1 MNNDVIRIP
10 LLFIA
15 ICAIQVFVLNH
26 CLLFG
31 CALPM
36 FYLWFVLTMRKG
48 MPRWLILMLSFAM
61 GLTLDMFSNTPGV
74 TAAAMTAAAMAQP
87 YLLELFISR
96 ESDESFI
103 PSSETLGTRSFV
115 NYTIVLV
122 TAYCL
127 VFYTLEMLTLANG
140 WKWLSCVTGSTIFT
154 VVLLLAT
161 DRLTH
166 RK

>member
-1 MNNDVIRIP
+1 MNNDAIRIP

-26 CLLFG
+26 FLLFG

-36 FYLWFVLTMRKG
+36 FYVWFVLTMRKG
-48 MPRWLILMLSFAM
+48 MPRWLSLLLSFAL

-74 TAAAMTAAAMAQP
+74 TAAALTMAALAQP
-87 YLLELFISR
+87 YLLELFVSR
-96 ESDESFI
+96 EGDEAFI
-103 PSSETLGTRSFV
+103 PSSETLGTRSFI

-122 TAYCL
+122 TAYCV
-127 VFYTLEMLTLANG
+127 VFYTLEMLTFANG
-140 WKWLSCVTGSTIFT
+140 WKWLSCVLGSAIVT
-154 VVLLLAT
+154 VALLLAV
-161 DRLTH
+161 DRLVN

>member
-61 GLTLDMFSNTPGV
+61 GLTLDMFSITPGV

-87 YLLELFISR
+87 YLLEVFISR
-96 ESDESFI
+96 ESDEAFI

-140 WKWLSCVTGSTIFT
+140 WKWLSCVAGSTVFT
-154 VVLLLAT
+154 VVLLLAI

>member
-1 MNNDVIRIP
+1 MNNDLIRIP

-26 CLLFG
+26 CQLFG

-36 FYLWFVLTMRKG
+36 LYLWFVLTMRKG
-48 MPRWLILMLSFAM
+48 MPRWLSLMLAFAM

-96 ESDESFI
+96 EGEESFI
-103 PSSETLGTRSFV
+103 PSSETLGTRSFI

-122 TAYCL
+122 TAFCVVY
-127 VFYTLEMLTLANG
+127 YTLEMLTLANG
-140 WKWLSCVTGSTIFT
+140 WKWLSCVLGSAT
-154 VVLLLAT
+154 VTVALLLAI